1 MRFYKCFL
9 DIFKFLSKCTK
20 AKSFKGEIFSFC
32 RLKTIINGKFYK
44 KEAAENSAAYII
56 Y

>member
-1 MRFYKCFL
+1 MRFYKCFF

-20 AKSFKGEIFSFC
+20 AKCFKGEIFSFW
-32 RLKTIINGKFYK
+32 RQKAKRDDIFYK
-44 KEAAENSAAYII
+44 KTAAENPAACII